1 MNFVNPNFLWALFAV
16 SIPIIIHLINFRR
29 HKLVYF
35 SNTEF
40 LKNIKKESQRINKL
54 KNLLILISRILII
67 AMLVIAF
74 AGPYIPNDKSQN
86 KQISVTAIYIDNSYS
101 MQSDSKAGKNIEQAK
116 NIAKHIIMKNPENME
131 YILITNSYLSEYQR
145 ILDRNTIIDYIDA
158 IEINPQIITLSDII
172 LKIKSLVEENK
183 ITNLFLIS
191 DMQKTIFNNEKIDIS
206 NNINLHLLSIPFLEN
221 NNIFIDTCYFEN
233 PIHRLN
239 QKELLKVKIINK
251 TNEEVV
257 DFPLYL
263 YINDSL
269 KAMTNCNLQANEE
282 KTVDIEFINT
292 TEAEQNCKLSIFDF
306 PITYDNDLFF
316 TYNVIKTSNVL
327 IINSKTENKYI
338 NTLFNTNTEEIQYN
352 NVSINSVQTSSFN
365 NYDVIILNNIETL
378 TSGLISDL
386 QNFVNSGASLLII
399 PDEKIDES
407 KLNELMKNFSAT
419 SFTST
424 IIANT
429 KIKNIDYQHEIF
441 KNVFLKQEK
450 QLQLP
455 QINGMHKINNYNSSS
470 MSVVLSDEMSNPILL
485 AGNSQGGKLYLFTF
499 PFKENNREFLSSSLF
514 VSSFLNIIYNT
525 DILSSLYFN
534 INNTQADLALKSQD
548 VNSEAFRIFNKE
560 NKIDNYLNFINDG
573 KKIIFN
579 IPNDLSRS
587 GFYEILN
594 IENDTLSSLSLN
606 YDRNESKLNYFG
618 KKELQKYN
626 EEYLSGRADIM
637 TVENSLITQFED
649 KLFSDGE
656 QIWEYFIYLA
666 ILFLIIEIVIIK
678 LL

>member
-1 MNFVNPNFLWALFAV
+1 M
-16 SIPIIIHLINFRR
+16 R
-29 HKLVYF
+29 
-35 SNTEF
+35 
-40 LKNIKKESQRINKL
+40 
-54 KNLLILISRILII
+54 
-67 AMLVIAF
+67 
-74 AGPYIPNDKSQN
+74 
-86 KQISVTAIYIDNSYS
+86 
-101 MQSDSKAGKNIEQAK
+101 
-116 NIAKHIIMKNPENME
+116 
-131 YILITNSYLSEYQR
+131 
-145 ILDRNTIIDYIDA
+145 
-158 IEINPQIITLSDII
+158 
-172 LKIKSLVEENK
+172 
-183 ITNLFLIS
+183 
-191 DMQKTIFNNEKIDIS
+191 
-206 NNINLHLLSIPFLEN
+206 
-221 NNIFIDTCYFEN
+221 
-233 PIHRLN
+233 
-239 QKELLKVKIINK
+239 
-251 TNEEVV
+251 
-257 DFPLYL
+257 
-263 YINDSL
+263 
-269 KAMTNCNLQANEE
+269 
-282 KTVDIEFINT
+282 
-292 TEAEQNCKLSIFDF
+292 
-306 PITYDNDLFF
+306 
-316 TYNVIKTSNVL
+316 
-327 IINSKTENKYI
+327 
-338 NTLFNTNTEEIQYN
+338 
-352 NVSINSVQTSSFN
+352 
-365 NYDVIILNNIETL
+365 TL

-407 KLNELMKNFSAT
+407 KLNELLKNFSAT

-424 IIANT
+424 IISNT

>member
-1 MNFVNPNFLWALFAV
+1 M
-16 SIPIIIHLINFRR
+16 
-29 HKLVYF
+29 
-35 SNTEF
+35 
-40 LKNIKKESQRINKL
+40 
-54 KNLLILISRILII
+54 
-67 AMLVIAF
+67 
-74 AGPYIPNDKSQN
+74 
-86 KQISVTAIYIDNSYS
+86 
-101 MQSDSKAGKNIEQAK
+101 
-116 NIAKHIIMKNPENME
+116 
-131 YILITNSYLSEYQR
+131 
-145 ILDRNTIIDYIDA
+145 
-158 IEINPQIITLSDII
+158 
-172 LKIKSLVEENK
+172 
-183 ITNLFLIS
+183 
-191 DMQKTIFNNEKIDIS
+191 
-206 NNINLHLLSIPFLEN
+206 
-221 NNIFIDTCYFEN
+221 
-233 PIHRLN
+233 
-239 QKELLKVKIINK
+239 KVKIINK

-292 TEAEQNCKLSIFDF
+292 NVAEQKCKLSIFDF

-407 KLNELMKNFSAT
+407 KLNELLKNFSAT

-424 IIANT
+424 IISNT

-579 IPNDLSRS
+579 IPNVLSKS